1 MNESKRVYISIW
13 QNFYILIHHNDIE
26 FCCGGGSDFS
36 WITLTGFITSGGGPG
51 RRRGRK
57 EGRGWFLLYWFQ
69 NSSVLLWD
77 WQEVTDELEEESEN
91 EFEEDFD
98 LKSRKGKEPSLLI
111 SLDPKEKELL
121 LGKDCLSKDST
132 KLCLGLLSP
141 ACWGPRLLSTM
152 DLDLARLMLPEAR
165 LTELTVTT

>member
-1 MNESKRVYISIW
+1 MDDV
-13 QNFYILIHHNDIE
+13 
-26 FCCGGGSDFS
+26 
-36 WITLTGFITSGGGPG
+36 
-51 RRRGRK
+51 
-57 EGRGWFLLYWFQ
+57 
-69 NSSVLLWD
+69 
-77 WQEVTDELEEESEN
+77 ELEEESEN

-141 ACWGPRLLSTM
+141 AC
-152 DLDLARLMLPEAR
+152 
-165 LTELTVTT
+165 